1 MLEIKLFGTTSIVS
15 EGRLSADLGGVK
27 PRQIL
32 QILALA
38 AGSPVSKERLADLL
52 WEGDL
57 PRSYLATLE
66 SYVCVLRRQI
76 GSRGR
81 GSVITTTPR
90 GYVLDAGRVRV
101 DLGTCRQLLVAARTR
116 PTLAVD
122 LVEAA
127 LELAREPLLASD
139 PFTSWRADEGRV
151 ITSELVEACVHA
163 SVQALSTGQLP
174 AAVRLARRGVELDRL
189 AEEAGRQLMEA
200 LRRSDR
206 PAEALQVFGNLRA
219 VMADQL
225 GVEPAGSTQQ
235 LYLEILRE
243 QSDLSSDGRPD
254 ANELRI
260 LLVLLRRA
268 LDSTP
273 GITVPRGDSALSYAA
288 VQALA
293 VA

>member
-1 MLEIKLFGTTSIVS
+1 MIEIKLFGTTSILS

-38 AGSPVSKERLADLL
+38 AGTPVSKERLADLL

-81 GSVITTTPR
+81 TSVISTTPR
-90 GYVLDAGRVRV
+90 GYVLDASRVGV
-101 DLGTCRQLLVAARTR
+101 DLATCRQLLVEARTN

-127 LELAREPLLASD
+127 LGLARDPLLASD
-139 PFTSWRADEGRV
+139 PFAPWGADERRV

-163 SVQALSTGQLP
+163 SAHALSTGQHP
-174 AAVRLARRGVELDRL
+174 AAVRLARRGVELDGL
-189 AEEAGRQLMEA
+189 AEEAGRQLMQA
-200 LRRSDR
+200 LRRCDR
-206 PAEALQVFGNLRA
+206 GAEALQVFGNLRA

-225 GVEPAGSTQQ
+225 GVEPARSTQE

-243 QSDLSSDGRPD
+243 QSDPARASGPD
-254 ANELRI
+254 SAELRI

>member
-38 AGSPVSKERLADLL
+38 GTPVSKERLADLL

-81 GSVITTTPR
+81 TSVISTTPR
-90 GYVLDAGRVRV
+90 GYVLDTTRVRV
-101 DLGTCRQLLVAARTR
+101 DLGTCRQLLVEARANPTR
-116 PTLAVD
+116 AVD

-127 LELAREPLLASD
+127 LGLARDPLLASD
-139 PFTSWRADEGRV
+139 PFAPWRADERRV

-163 SVQALSTGQLP
+163 SAQALSAGQGS
-174 AAVRLARRGVELDRL
+174 AAVRLARRGVELDGL
-189 AEEAGRQLMEA
+189 AEEAGRQLMQA
-200 LRRSDR
+200 LRCCDR
-206 PAEALQVFGNLRA
+206 RAEALQVFGNLRA

-225 GVEPAGSTQQ
+225 GVEPARSTQE

-243 QSDLSSDGRPD
+243 QSDPARTSGPD
-254 ANELRI
+254 SAELRI

-273 GITVPRGDSALSYAA
+273 GIIVPRGDSALSYAA

>member
-1 MLEIKLFGTTSIVS
+1 MLEITLFGTTSIAH
-15 EGRLSADLGGVK
+15 EGRSSADLGGVK

-38 AGSPVSKERLADLL
+38 PGTPVSKERLADLL

-66 SYVCVLRRQI
+66 SYVCVLRRQV

-81 GSVITTTPR
+81 SSVITTTPR
-90 GYVLDAGRVRV
+90 GYVLDASRVRV
-101 DLGTCRQLLVAARTR
+101 DLWVCRQLLVEARVN
-116 PTLAVD
+116 PSHAVA
-122 LVEAA
+122 LVEEA
-127 LELAREPLLASD
+127 LLLARDPFLASD
-139 PFTSWRADEGRV
+139 PFAPWRADERHV
-151 ITSELVEACVHA
+151 VTSELVEACVQA
-163 SVQALSTGQLP
+163 SAQALSTGQLS
-174 AAVRLARRGVELDRL
+174 AAVRLARRGVELDGL
-189 AEEAGRQLMEA
+189 AEGAGRQLMQA
-200 LRRSDR
+200 LRRCDR
-206 PAEALQVFGNLRA
+206 RAEALQAFADLRA

-225 GVEPAGSTQQ
+225 GVEPARSTRE

-243 QSDLSSDGRPD
+243 QSAASVDGGSDT
-254 ANELRI
+254 AELRI
-260 LLVLLRRA
+260 LLALLRRA

>member
-1 MLEIKLFGTTSIVS
+1 MLEITLFGTTSIVR
-15 EGRLSADLGGVK
+15 EGRSSADLGGVK

-38 AGSPVSKERLADLL
+38 PGTPVSKERLADLL

-66 SYVCVLRRQI
+66 SYVCVLRRQV

-90 GYVLDAGRVRV
+90 GYVLDASRVRT
-101 DLGTCRQLLVAARTR
+101 DLGACRGLLLEARANPAVAVAA
-116 PTLAVD
+116 
-122 LVEAA
+122 VEKA
-127 LELAREPLLASD
+127 LHLARDPFLASD
-139 PFTSWRADEGRV
+139 PFAPWRADERHV
-151 ITSELVEACVHA
+151 ITSELVDACVHA
-163 SVQALSTGQLP
+163 SGQALATGDLA
-174 AAVRLARRGVELDRL
+174 AAVRLARRGVELDGL
-189 AEEAGRQLMEA
+189 AEEARRQLMQA

-206 PAEALQVFGNLRA
+206 RAEALQAFGELRA
-219 VMADQL
+219 VMADRL
-225 GVEPAGSTQQ
+225 GVEPAPSTRQ

-243 QSDLSSDGRPD
+243 QSDASADGSPD
-254 ANELRI
+254 TAELRI
-260 LLVLLRRA
+260 LLTLLRRA